1 MANNS
6 DFQVSGNNNAALFTL
21 KLHRGEGMT
30 LIAMNWKNGV
40 PTDDFV
46 GFAIEYKEPNSHKY
60 FVIKNRIEFANANKP
75 DDPNRFS
82 SRRSPI
88 QKFRWVHFPRNPDL
102 EGLFTYRVTPVFMN
116 AFDELSYG
124 EFQEVKIELRRE
136 TYPGVL
142 NVGFTRGFVSSQA
155 FVDRFEKFGAVSTL
169 LPPSAKKGLT
179 FIPTHPKAVEA
190 LHWMGFEGRRNILDL
205 LEIAIADPQAQ
216 VRVVAYDLSV
226 LEFVEKLEKLGNR
239 LKIIIDNSADHK
251 EAGSGENQSETRL
264 IASAG
269 AGNVKR
275 QHMGALQ
282 HNKMIVVDSPNVKAV
297 VYGSTNFSWRGFF
310 VQANNTLVV
319 RGDRPVQ
326 ISMAAFND
334 YWNNE
339 TVSTFG
345 ATNSAKWHDLQLPNI
360 EAKVA
365 FSPHIA
371 TNALLKGVADD
382 VSNNVSS
389 SLFYSL
395 AFLFQTPGVIREA
408 INKVTND
415 PKIFVYGMSDKEVG
429 GIVIQK
435 PDGNLAPVAPSALTE
450 KSLPKPFKAEPSG
463 GGGIRLHHKF
473 LVLDFDKPTARV
485 YLGSYNF
492 SIPAD
497 TSNGENLVMI
507 KDRRV
512 AVAYMIE
519 AIRLFDHYHFRSK
532 QIEASDGVINLELSK
547 PPKQE
552 GDIAWW
558 KDDFMAGTIKSRDR
572 ILFS

>member
-1 MANNS
+1 MANS
-6 DFQVSGNNNAALFTL
+6 DFQVSGNNNMALFTL

-30 LIAMNWKNGV
+30 LIAMNWKEGV
-40 PTDDFV
+40 PPIDFV
-46 GFAIEYKEPNSHKY
+46 GFAIEYKEPNSNKY
-60 FVIKNRIEFANANKP
+60 FVVKNRIEFAKANKP

-102 EGLFTYRVTPVFMN
+102 KGLFTYRVTPVFMN
-116 AFDELSYG
+116 NFDELSYG
-124 EFQEVKIELRRE
+124 EFQEVGIELRRE

-142 NVGFTRGFVSSQA
+142 NIGFTRGFVSSQA

-169 LPPSAKKGLT
+169 LPGSAKKGLI
-179 FIPTHPKAVEA
+179 FKPSHPKAVEA

-205 LEIAIADPQAQ
+205 LDDAIADPQAQ
-216 VRVVAYDLSV
+216 VRVVAYDLS
-226 LEFVEKLEKLGNR
+226 LSEFVERLEKLGNR
-239 LKIIIDNSADHK
+239 LRIIIDNSADHK
-251 EAGSGENQSETRL
+251 ETGSGENQSETRL
-264 IASAG
+264 IASTG
-269 AGNVKR
+269 AANVKR
-275 QHMGALQ
+275 QHMGSLQ
-282 HNKMIVVDSPNVKAV
+282 HNKMIVVDSPTIKAV

-326 ISMAAFND
+326 ISMAAFDN
-334 YWNNE
+334 YWNHE
-339 TVSTFG
+339 TPETFG
-345 ATNSAKWHDLQLPNI
+345 DTDSATWHDLQLPNI

-371 TNALLKGVADD
+371 TNALLKEIADD

-395 AFLFQTPGVIREA
+395 AFLFQTQGVILDA

-415 PKIFVYGMSDKEVG
+415 SNIFVYGMSDKEVG

-435 PDGNLAPVAPSALTE
+435 PDGNLAPVAPQALTE
-450 KSLPKPFKAEPSG
+450 KSLPKPFKAEPTG

-497 TSNGENLVMI
+497 ISNGENLVMI

-519 AIRLFDHYHFRSK
+519 ALRLFDHYHFRAI
-532 QIEASDGVINLELSK
+532 QLDASLGLISLSLKK
-547 PPKQE
+547 PPKIGE
-552 GDIAWW
+552 IAWW
-558 KDDFMAGTIKSRDR
+558 KDDFTDGTIKQRDR
-572 ILFS
+572 LLFS